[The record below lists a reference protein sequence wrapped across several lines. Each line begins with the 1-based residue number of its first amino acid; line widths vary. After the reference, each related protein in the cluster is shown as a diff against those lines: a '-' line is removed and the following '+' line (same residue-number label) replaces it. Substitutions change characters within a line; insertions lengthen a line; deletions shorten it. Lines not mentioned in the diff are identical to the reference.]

1 MIFRLR
7 KSIAN
12 FWNRSD
18 ASPSIWLLMNC
29 IPWSRLSDELLELVE
44 TLMNCVW
51 CLFKISVTFRS
62 KHFSGRQK
70 LHMHELFPLGYF
82 SIRKNMTFLWWGHH
96 PTHRFDYYYIET
108 LRFRTTRWSCTCF
121 KFLRSLN
128 SEHPCHNF
136 EQIIAKQLWDCTK
149 SPHHVHQ
156 CPVVSILVRNIK
168 LQCRLEICQNIYTT
182 KFSCVRI
189 LHIENA

>member
-1 MIFRLR
+1 MLVVANLRQIHFEFFTRNWCDAWIEQIAKNWTQNMLWCSTSFKKIVENDEDCKIDYQIDHLLLISQNVFFRRFNFIVKRWSVSLMIFPLR

-12 FWNRSD
+12 FWNRSN

-70 LHMHELFPLGYF
+70 LHAWIVSPWILF
-82 SIRKNMTFLWWGHH
+82 
-96 PTHRFDYYYIET
+96 
-108 LRFRTTRWSCTCF
+108 
-121 KFLRSLN
+121 N
-128 SEHPCHNF
+128 S
-136 EQIIAKQLWDCTK
+136 
-149 SPHHVHQ
+149 
-156 CPVVSILVRNIK
+156 
-168 LQCRLEICQNIYTT
+168 
-182 KFSCVRI
+182 
-189 LHIENA
+189 